1 MSHRTARTLS
11 ALLLVVIL
19 TVSGCLTLS
28 PSVTADTDASP
39 VFDTFSTNESWGGQ
53 HVRTDAT
60 LESTPEAS
68 NVTTITVIDESGQSY
83 STVSVDSGQTAVS
96 VWVPTNQNST
106 LVASNSVNSTTID
119 TMNVTATGEQTL

>member
-1 MSHRTARTLS
+1 MSHRTARTLV
-11 ALLLVVIL
+11 ALLLVIVL
-19 TVSGCLTLS
+19 TFSGCLTLS

-39 VFDTFSTNESWGGQ
+39 VFDTVSTDEPWGGQ

-60 LESTPEAS
+60 LESSPEAS

-119 TMNVTATGEQTL
+119 TMNVTTTGEQTL

>member
-1 MSHRTARTLS
+1 MSYRTARTLI
-11 ALLLVVIL
+11 ALSLVITL
-19 TVSGCLTLS
+19 TFSGCLTLN
-28 PSVTADTDASP
+28 PSVTANTDASL
-39 VFDTFSTNESWGGQ
+39 VFDTFSTDEPWGGQ
-53 HVRTDAT
+53 HIRTDAT

-83 STVSVDSGQTAVS
+83 STVTVDSGQTAVS

-119 TMNVTATGEQTL
+119 TMNVTATGERTI